1 MGELDRINYIL
12 IGAGSQKYTDIEI
25 DPHPL
30 FSPKSF
36 LGIKK
41 KERFRLSN
49 VETLIKT

>member
-25 DPHPL
+25 DPHSL
-30 FSPKSF
+30 FSPKNV
-36 LGIKK
+36 LGIFKK

-49 VETLIKT
+49 VETLI